1 MKKIAVITAAV
12 FMAVSLGA
20 CGGKKETASAESTAG
35 IAETTVTAAAT
46 VPETVPE
53 TTADADIEEVKTVT
67 GEIIDAAM
75 NTIIIRTE
83 DGTDLILGK
92 EDAETDLKDGLLIG
106 NSVVVEYTGEIVGNN
121 ASAAKVL
128 KIFDYTP

>member
-53 TTADADIEEVKTVT
+53 TTADAVKEEVKTVT

-128 KIFDYTP
+128 KISDYTP